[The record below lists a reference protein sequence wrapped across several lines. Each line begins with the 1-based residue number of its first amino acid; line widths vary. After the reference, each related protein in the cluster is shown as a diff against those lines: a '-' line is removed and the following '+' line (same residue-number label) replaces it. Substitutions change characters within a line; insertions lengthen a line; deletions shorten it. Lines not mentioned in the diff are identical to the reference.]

1 MKLVAENI
9 DLWLGRRQILHQV
22 GLTAA
27 AGCFTVI
34 IGPNG
39 SGKTT
44 LLRSLT
50 GDVAP
55 RRGGVTLNGVDI
67 ASCQAHELAAMRAV
81 LPQHSTL
88 SFPFT
93 ASEIV
98 SIGFATRPVGRAERA
113 ALIAAALSKVGLPG
127 RGGEMYQQMSGG
139 EQQRVQLARALVQ
152 VWLPMTQ
159 QGPCWLF
166 LDEPVSSLD
175 IAHQMTVMRIAANY
189 AASGGGV
196 VAVMHDL
203 NLTAMFAD
211 RVVLMHEGRVTAEGR
226 PERVMTNEHLSQA
239 YGCNLRIN
247 HAPDDGVWM
256 LPQAVGA

>member
-1 MKLVAENI
+1 MRLVAHSL
-9 DLWLGRRQILHQV
+9 DLWLGRRQILHGA
-22 GLTAA
+22 GLVAQAGRVTA
-27 AGCFTVI
+27 I

-44 LLRSLT
+44 LLRALT
-50 GDVAP
+50 GDVTP
-55 RRGGVTLNGVDI
+55 RSGRITLNGTDI
-67 ASCQAHELAAMRAV
+67 ATRLPHDLAALRAV

-98 SIGFATRPVGRAERA
+98 GIGLSTRPVIGPARA
-113 ALIAAALSKVGLPG
+113 ALISAALARVGLPG
-127 RGGEMYQQMSGG
+127 RGGQLYQQMSGG

-152 VWLPMTQ
+152 VWQPVTPE
-159 QGPCWLF
+159 GPRWLF

-175 IAHQMTVMRIAANY
+175 IAHQLTVMRIAADY
-189 AASGGGV
+189 AAAGGGV

-211 RVVLMHEGRVTAEGR
+211 RVALMQGGRVVAQGR
-226 PERVMTNEHLSQA
+226 PEAVMTDDNLSRA
-239 YGCNLRIN
+239 YGCDLRIN
-247 HAPDDGVWM
+247 RAPDQGVWM
-256 LPQAVGA
+256 LPQSIVA